1 MLAHTHSKFLH
12 TREFPQPEHTPGK
25 KTTSSSHERI
35 EGWCRSSAHAHH
47 CLSTR
52 SGKQPRVHTNTS
64 RVGAGLAHRRITA
77 GTHAREQQPRV
88 HTNALRGWCR
98 FFAHKRVTARAH
110 AREQHPRVHTN
121 ASRGW
126 CRFFAHKRVTA
137 RAHAREQAL
146 EFTRTQRGVGAGL
159 AHTRITARD
168 TRPGKQPHQDPT

>member
-77 GTHAREQQPRV
+77 GKHAREQQPRV
-88 HTNALRGWCR
+88 HTNA
-98 FFAHKRVTARAH
+98 
-110 AREQHPRVHTN
+110 
-121 ASRGW
+121 SRGW
-126 CRFFAHKRVTA
+126 CRSSRTYASLPGT
-137 RAHAREQAL
+137 HARKIDSGAHQHTE
-146 EFTRTQRGVGAGL
+146 EKRTRVVNATSHGSDRN
-159 AHTRITARD
+159 
-168 TRPGKQPHQDPT
+168 